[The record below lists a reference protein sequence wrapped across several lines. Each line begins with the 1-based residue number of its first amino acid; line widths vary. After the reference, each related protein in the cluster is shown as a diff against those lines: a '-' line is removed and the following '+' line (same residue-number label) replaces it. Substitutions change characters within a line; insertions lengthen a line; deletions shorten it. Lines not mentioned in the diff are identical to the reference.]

1 MQHFVA
7 LVIVL
12 DLLYFMSIQL
22 MANTA
27 FLWTQLIYVDSLA
40 SLNVSLNQ
48 GRFGIGRI

>member
-12 DLLYFMSIQL
+12 DLFCFHEYS
-22 MANTA
+22 TYA